1 MADEIWDEH
10 DWEDFLRENDRRVD
24 RFMDLLATFMNRY
37 PLPPDDA
44 SPEEEAAWKARLEAY
59 LRRRTGF
66 EGSVDDLPVWEH
78 VPEDV
83 EPEDAEG
90 EGWKAGLTAFPE
102 EQSVDD
108 LPVYRSAR
116 ALATTVLR
124 WSEPIPSNVKDG
136 DFVQFC
142 SNALQIAAKVSGGHA
157 VGYERDMLGGNIA
170 YVKRGLAA
178 ANAALEAL
186 RSLRDAPYM
195 RASDYRRLYEATY
208 EVRNAVALHVLRLR
222 ERFERGVE

>member
-10 DWEDFLRENDRRVD
+10 DWEAFLSENDRRVD
-24 RFMDLLATFMNRY
+24 RFMALLADFMQRY
-37 PLPPDDA
+37 PPPPEGA
-44 SPEEEAAWKARLEAY
+44 PPEEEEAWKARLGAY
-59 LRRRTGF
+59 IRRRTGF
-66 EGSVDDLPVWEH
+66 EGSVDDLPVWEQE
-78 VPEDV
+78 PEDA

-102 EQSVDD
+102 QQSVDA
-108 LPVYRSAR
+108 LPVYQAAR

-124 WSEPIPSNVKDG
+124 WSEPIPADVKDG

-142 SNALQIAAKVSGGHA
+142 SNALQIAAKLSGGHA

-178 ANAALEAL
+178 ANAALDAL
-186 RSLRDAPYM
+186 HSLRGAPYLS
-195 RASDYRRLYEATY
+195 AGDYHRLYEATY

-222 ERFERGVE
+222 ERFERGTD